1 MCKYNICPDIS
12 SHVPYRVNHP
22 PDMWLYKL
30 IEVFKQLYK
39 HIHVGNLHIYDTCR
53 WDPDADLT
61 HVFSCLT
68 LDNGHG
74 LSVFIVNG
82 ASWWDETKQEAG
94 SEQDR
99 ERNHVNDVSSCRE
112 RDELSWSPLIKHV
125 MDKLCTRNP
134 SSDWQN
140 IVQILRFL
148 LKHPEFLADIC
159 NESLRRKWRRKI
171 LFHPDI
177 NVQDKLGVWVLAKQA
192 STPL

>member
-1 MCKYNICPDIS
+1 MWIIS
-12 SHVPYRVNHP
+12 TY
-22 PDMWLYKL
+22 MTL
-30 IEVFKQLYK
+30 
-39 HIHVGNLHIYDTCR
+39 
-53 WDPDADLT
+53 ADGIQMQIW
-61 HVFSCLT
+61 HVFSCPT

-94 SEQDR
+94 S

-159 NESLRRKWRRKI
+159 NEGLRRKWKI